1 MSGEPSDRDP
11 SRREASITPEQ
22 GTLEQLASEEGDAL
36 LGAMAA
42 SARPKLGAVD
52 RMGLALSGGGYRA
65 AAFHLGVMGV
75 LHRVGLLPTV
85 RVLST
90 VSGGSIVGAG
100 WLVSLAES
108 KGFEEFERAFRRW
121 LSTTDV
127 VALAGAKL
135 SRAGDGQTPSLIRAA
150 AAVYAQ
156 SPVIGDFRFGD
167 FREGFP
173 VEDIVINATEFTTGN
188 VFRLTR
194 TASSRA
200 SIGNQKVPVKREV
213 LDRVRLADAVAA
225 SSCFPGAFEP
235 LVWPT
240 DFDLDGLDATVGS
253 EPVYLMD
260 GGIVDNQGI
269 SSVELAVTRAAN
281 RASPLDLVVISD
293 VFQHGRDFLSGAQ
306 SAASPVPSVILALL
320 LLAILLGVNLAVA
333 IATLVRTGLSAGT
346 GLSLFVAAGLVLL
359 PLAAG
364 VSAWWSLRKS
374 VAARWNVLAVLGGF
388 GVGDLVQ
395 AMAMRARSVLAIL
408 SNVFMK
414 RVRSQEY
421 GQVRDF
427 LSRRVRCVRVSIN
440 DHERW
445 KDDPEV
451 TEALRETCQRAF
463 GMATTLWCSEAEV
476 ETLVAAGRIAAC
488 KALLD
493 AARSDETKAAFV
505 DALEALWSELRAA
518 GSERK

>member
-1 MSGEPSDRDP
+1 MSGEPSDLDP
-11 SRREASITPEQ
+11 SRPEALATPEEVA
-22 GTLEQLASEEGDAL
+22 LEALSAEEADAL
-36 LGAMAA
+36 MSAMAA
-42 SARPKLGAVD
+42 SPGPKLGAVG

-75 LHRVGLLPTV
+75 LHRVGLLPSV

-108 KGFEEFERAFRRW
+108 RGFAEFERTFRRW

-127 VALAGAKL
+127 VASAGAKL
-135 SRAGDGQTPSLIRAA
+135 SQGSDGRTPSLIRAA

-156 SPVIGDFRFGD
+156 SDVIGAFRFGD

-188 VFRLTR
+188 VFRFTR
-194 TASSRA
+194 TASLRA
-200 SIGNQKVPVKREV
+200 AIGNQNVPVKREV
-213 LDRVRLADAVAA
+213 LNRVRLADAVAA

-240 DFDLDGLDATVGS
+240 DFDLDGLDAAVAP

-269 SSVELAVTRAAN
+269 SSVDLAVRRAAN

-320 LLAILLGVNLAVA
+320 LLAVLLGLNLAVA
-333 IATLVRTGLSAGT
+333 VSTIVRTGLSAGT
-346 GLSLFVAAGLVLL
+346 GLSLLVAAGLVLL
-359 PLAAG
+359 PLAAAI
-364 VSAWWSLRKS
+364 SAWRSLRKS
-374 VAARWNVLAVLGGF
+374 VAARWNLLAVLGGF

-395 AMAMRARSVLAIL
+395 ALAMRARSVLAIL

-421 GQVRDF
+421 DQVRTL
-427 LSRRVRCVRVSIN
+427 LSKRVRCVRVSIN
-440 DHERW
+440 DYERW

-451 TEALRETCQRAF
+451 TEAMRETCLRAF
-463 GMATTLWCSEAEV
+463 EMATTLWCTEAEV

-488 KALLD
+488 RTLLE
-493 AARSDETKAAFV
+493 AVRKDETKAAFA
-505 DALEALWSELRAA
+505 DELEALWRELGAA
-518 GSERK
+518 GRK